1 MKRNEGFGR
10 WLAATLAIGLAAG
23 CGSSGDDSNGTADNT
38 APGVVFSTPVDLAAD
53 VALDAPINARF
64 SEPMNPATIDGASFT
79 VGSAGGLVAGT
90 VSYTGTTAT
99 FMPTSDL
106 DTDTLYTATISLVAT
121 DVAGN
126 PLQVAHVWTFTTRGP
141 IVPPNPPIVQTVVLG
156 EAAHYAVLAGFAV
169 TNIPTSDIVGDVGL
183 SPSAETF
190 ITGFAQTDEIGY
202 ATSPQVTGSIYAA
215 NMASPTP
222 ALLTVAKGD
231 LTIAFLDAAGRT
243 PIPTGTFL
251 DPGAGNLAGL
261 DLPAGLYK
269 FTGSAIA
276 TTDFTLTGTASA
288 IWIFQIASNLNVS
301 NGVRLTLAG
310 GARAENVF
318 WQVGTEATLGTTV
331 EFAGTIM
338 ADASITMNTGA
349 TLNGR
354 ALAFSGTVALD
365 QNMIVK
371 PGP

>member
-1 MKRNEGFGR
+1 LAFG
-10 WLAATLAIGLAAG
+10 LVTG
-23 CGSSGDDSNGTADNT
+23 CGSSGDDSNGTADST
-38 APGVVFSTPVDLAAD
+38 APGVVFSTPLDLATD
-53 VALDAPINARF
+53 VAVDAPINVRF
-64 SEPMNPATIDGASFT
+64 SEAMNPATIDGASFT
-79 VGSAGGLVAGT
+79 VNNAGGAVAGT

-99 FMPTSDL
+99 FTPAADL
-106 DTDTLYTATISLVAT
+106 DAETLHTAMITLLVT

-126 PLQVAHVWTFTTRGP
+126 PLQVAHVWTFTTTGP
-141 IVPPNPPIVQTVVLG
+141 PVAPNPPLERTVFLG
-156 EAAHYAVLAGFAV
+156 EATHFAVLAGFAV

-183 SPSAETF
+183 SPSAQTF

-202 ATSPQVTGSIYAA
+202 ATSPQVTGSIFAA

-222 ALLTVAKGD
+222 DLLTVAKGD

-251 DPGAGNLAGL
+251 NPGAGNLAGL

-288 IWIFQIASNLNVS
+288 IWIFQVASNLNVS
-301 NGVRLTLAG
+301 NGVQLTLAG

-331 EFAGTIM
+331 DFSGTIM

-371 PGP
+371 PNP